1 MGAMLNAFTSRE
13 QTVYFSSFLSAALLT
28 KTVRTF
34 SKDLEKAIEI
44 LSDLILNSTM
54 ENRAVENER
63 HTILEEMKVT
73 MNSFETSL

>member
-13 QTVYFSSFLSAALLT
+13 QTVYFSSFLSALLT